1 MDGKEDAS
9 EDKYVSIQKQNEDK
23 QIIESLRQMI
33 NKDSDVVTEN
43 NNDFY
48 YFYQSSTG
56 ENLFLHNVSYK
67 MLH

>member
-1 MDGKEDAS
+1 MGDEKQF
-9 EDKYVSIQKQNEDK
+9 YSIQKQNEEK
-23 QIIESLRQMI
+23 HIIESLKQMI
-33 NKDSDVVTEN
+33 NHDSDTIEEN

-67 MLH
+67 MLHQQYS